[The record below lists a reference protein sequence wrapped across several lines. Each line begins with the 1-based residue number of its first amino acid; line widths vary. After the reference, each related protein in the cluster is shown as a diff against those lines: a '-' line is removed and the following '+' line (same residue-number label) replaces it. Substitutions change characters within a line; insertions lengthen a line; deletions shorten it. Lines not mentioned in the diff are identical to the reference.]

1 MKNRIFAG
9 IALLCCF
16 TLLFAACKNTPAPA
30 DESTD
35 ASTSGALTDEEVIS
49 MIYGEGDTLPYV
61 YLASDA
67 KDLKPGDT
75 LDVDVKIAGAAN
87 LGAYQILLTFDDAV
101 FSVENVTKGSVGDLI
116 IEEDHV
122 GNQIQSY
129 GITATA
135 VEAMDA
141 AVLTISLKVLDTAA
155 AGETQITGD
164 ISELVVCTDDTG
176 DVAGDLAA
184 VNSLSAGI
192 TFTVAA

>member
-1 MKNRIFAG
+1 MKKKLFAG
-9 IALLCCF
+9 VALLCCF
-16 TLLFAACKNTPAPA
+16 ALLFAACKHAPVPS
-30 DESTD
+30 DESTEPSVSD
-35 ASTSGALTDEEVIS
+35 VLTAEEVIS
-49 MIYGEGDTLPYV
+49 MIYGEGDALPYV

-67 KDLKPGDT
+67 KELKPGDT
-75 LDVDVKIAGAAN
+75 LDVDVKIAGAAH

-101 FSVENVTKGSVGDLI
+101 FSVENVTKGTVGDLI
-116 IEEDHV
+116 IEEDHA

-135 VEAMDA
+135 VEAMDD
-141 AVLTISLKVLDTAA
+141 AVLTVTLKVLDSAA
-155 AGETQITGD
+155 AGETKITGD
-164 ISELVVCTDDTG
+164 ISELVVCADESG